1 MEDRKNERDGL
12 AGPGVGAADDV
23 VAAERDR
30 DHGALYG
37 RGFLEAAD
45 GDPFEQR
52 RFESE
57 RVERNRRG
65 IVLGLR
71 AIRALR
77 PVGCVERG
85 SPGRMM

>member
-1 MEDRKNERDGL
+1 MENRKNERDGL

-45 GDPFEQR
+45 GDPFEQ
-52 RFESE
+52 
-57 RVERNRRG
+57 
-65 IVLGLR
+65 
-71 AIRALR
+71 
-77 PVGCVERG
+77 
-85 SPGRMM
+85 